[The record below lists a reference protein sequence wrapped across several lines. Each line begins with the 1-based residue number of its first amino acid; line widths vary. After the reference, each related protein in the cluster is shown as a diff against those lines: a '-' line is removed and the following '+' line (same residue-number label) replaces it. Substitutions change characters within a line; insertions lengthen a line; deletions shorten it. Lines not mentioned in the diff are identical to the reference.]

1 MSVPDRNFSSPDD
14 DPPTFRRSLPVPS
27 RRLTFPTVAVLAIAS
42 LALGVVAALADGRD
56 SGERRT
62 TVRVPPRVVL
72 AAPATRPVP
81 PTAAI
86 VVASGGDTFLRAAVP
101 AGPCPVDD
109 KPPAVAPVPQNLL
122 DAFGVLRRE
131 RADADGLPAAA
142 LQALRQRGLEPFD
155 PAAARLLRQT
165 DDGGRAW
172 VVPVRDVQTEIGTVF
187 ALRCVVQTLSRQ
199 RQALA
204 QAMRERR
211 RHTRR
216 TRPGVRRMPA
226 APVAPAPATQPAAP
240 VPVPTTPGPAATVPT
255 APNTTN
261 KPAPHPGLAV
271 VALGGAPAGAGGRLE
286 DLVRGRES
294 VATDPC
300 GGPNHDMLSVS
311 GIVPDGVGAA
321 FLTSPDGT
329 AVRADVKDNAYAFVV
344 PRANRAEQRYV
355 VWTGGDGTPHVQ
367 PLAAPIILGRVRC
380 ATPDDRRPPVVSPD
394 DAGLC
399 DHYSRS
405 PAIVLPTTPA
415 PSRRTPVP
423 RPPVVVYHPPCAL
436 AAPIVRTLPVPPTVK
451 IVPKARRAPK
461 HHG

>member
-1 MSVPDRNFSSPDD
+1 M
-14 DPPTFRRSLPVPS
+14 PS
-27 RRLTFPTVAVLAIAS
+27 RRLTFPAVAVLAIAS

-56 SGERRT
+56 GEKHRAAARPS
-62 TVRVPPRVVL
+62 PPRVVL
-72 AAPATRPVP
+72 AAPAARPGP
-81 PTAAI
+81 PTAGI
-86 VVASGGDTFLRAAVP
+86 VVASGGDPFLRAAVP

-109 KPPAVAPVPQNLL
+109 KPPAAAPVPQNLL

-131 RADADGLPAAA
+131 RADADDLPAAA

-155 PAAARLLRQT
+155 PSAARLLRQT

-172 VVPVRDVQTEIGTVF
+172 VVPVRDVRAETGTVF
-187 ALRCVVQTLSRQ
+187 ELRCVVRRLSRQ
-199 RQALA
+199 RQELA
-204 QAMRERR
+204 QVMRAHRR
-211 RHTRR
+211 QARR
-216 TRPGVRRMPA
+216 ARPGTRRMPA
-226 APVAPAPATQPAAP
+226 APVAPGRAAAPPATEPA
-240 VPVPTTPGPAATVPT
+240 PVPTTPVPGPTAPA

-286 DLVRGRES
+286 DLVRGREN
-294 VATDPC
+294 VAIDPC
-300 GGPNHDMLSVS
+300 GGPNRDMLSVS

-344 PRANRAEQRYV
+344 PRADRAEQRYV

-367 PLAAPIILGRVRC
+367 PLAAPIFLGRVRC
-380 ATPDDRRPPVVSPD
+380 APPVDRRPPTVSPD
-394 DAGLC
+394 DAGFC

-405 PAIVLPTTPA
+405 PAVILPA
-415 PSRRTPVP
+415 PPVPARRTSAP

-436 AAPIVRTLPVPPTVK
+436 DAQVPRALPVPPSVRL
-451 IVPKARRAPK
+451 VPKARRAPK